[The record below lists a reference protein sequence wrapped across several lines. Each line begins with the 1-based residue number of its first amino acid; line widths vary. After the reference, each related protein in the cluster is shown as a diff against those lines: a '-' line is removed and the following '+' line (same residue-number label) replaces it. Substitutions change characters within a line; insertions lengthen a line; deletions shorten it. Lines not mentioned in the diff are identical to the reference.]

1 MSIITQE
8 IKEDEDGN
16 LYFNIPDEML
26 ESLGWKEG
34 TDLQYIIN
42 EDGSIMLTKLEDEK

>member
-16 LYFNIPDEML
+16 LYFTLPEEML
-26 ESLGWKEG
+26 ESLGWRDG
-34 TDLQYIIN
+34 DDLQYIIN
-42 EDGSIMLTKLEDEK
+42 EDGSIMLTKLEDER